1 MFTLIIEDKYGAIVD
16 EYSFE
21 DGEFVIGR
29 SQSCDIVLAADNV
42 SRRHA
47 RLFTVEGRCYIE
59 DLKAANGLWLNGKRV
74 YNVTELPRSAQVRIG
89 DFFLHIEG
97 AAFDRPM
104 GTAAWG
110 RIVPTPGSHGQLCE
124 LSRPT
129 TLVGRGKDCT
139 VVVNDPSVSR
149 IHAKITHD
157 PDGRILVE
165 DLHSSNGVYVNERR
179 VEVHQVHNGD
189 RIRFGT
195 VGFQLQLEGEDHLD
209 PPAAEPAYDTPAPR
223 PATGGFRAQA
233 PISSYG
239 NDYGAA
245 GSYEGR
251 DPYNA
256 SPQRSLLPQVAMIAV
271 AALAVVGLMVL
282 VFFAFQRFVAPAI
295 DESKERNKAAEA
307 RKIQEEADKEQATV
321 AAKEAEEKSRITSL
335 FNKGKAAIAKRKWSE
350 AEELYKEARALD
362 PIDTEPTRALNKIA
376 AEKRAKER
384 FDKSEKAFADKRY
397 DEAIRLHRRIPDSS
411 VYRADADAALKAI
424 AGVLEIDGDH
434 ACQRKDWDGCKEKY
448 SLALSTTFASAE
460 VEAKFAKV
468 LKKTSVRE
476 RRRRR

>member
-97 AAFDRPM
+97 AAFERPM
-104 GTAAWG
+104 GTSPWG
-110 RIVPTPGSHGQLCE
+110 SLVPTPGSVGQLTE
-124 LSRPT
+124 LTRPT
-129 TLVGRGKDCT
+129 TLIGRGKDCT

-149 IHAKITHD
+149 IHAKITHEA
-157 PDGRILVE
+157 DGRMLVE
-165 DLHSSNGVYVNERR
+165 DLRSSNGVYVNERR
-179 VEVHQVHNGD
+179 IDVHELHGGD
-189 RIRFGT
+189 RVRFGT
-195 VGFQLQLEGEDHLD
+195 VGFQLQIDGEDHLE
-209 PPAAEPAYDTPAPR
+209 PPPEPAHVAAR
-223 PATGGFRAQA
+223 QHSSTGEFRAQP

-239 NDYGAA
+239 NDYNAVGY
-245 GSYEGR
+245 YEQN
-251 DPYNA
+251 DPYHQ
-256 SPQRSLLPQVAMIAV
+256 SRQRSLLPQVAMIAV
-271 AALAVVGLMVL
+271 AALSVVGLMVL
-282 VFFAFQRFVAPAI
+282 AFFAFQRFVAPAI
-295 DESKERNKAAEA
+295 DESKERNRAVEA
-307 RKIQEEADKEQATV
+307 RKVQDEAQRVLAEA
-321 AAKEAEEKSRITSL
+321 EAEEAKQRAKIKKL
-335 FNKGKAAIAKRKWSE
+335 FTNGKVAISKRKWD
-350 AEELYKEARALD
+350 AAATVYKEARALD
-362 PIDTEPTRALNKIA
+362 PVNTEPTRALNVIA
-376 AEKRAKER
+376 AEKRAKRR
-384 FDKSEKAFADKRY
+384 FDKSEKAFAEKRY
-397 DEAIRLHRRIPDSS
+397 ADAIRLHRRIPDSS

-434 ACQRKDWDGCKEKY
+434 ACDKRKWTECKEKY
-448 SLALSTTFASAE
+448 SLAVSTTFASSD

-468 LKKTSVRE
+468 LKKAK
-476 RRRRR
+476 RRRRSR

>member
-59 DLKAANGLWLNGKRV
+59 DLKAANGLWLNGKRI

-104 GTAAWG
+104 GAAPWG
-110 RIVPTPGSHGQLCE
+110 RLTPTPGSQGHPTE
-124 LSRPT
+124 LTRPT
-129 TLVGRGKDCT
+129 TLIGRGKDCT

-149 IHAKITHD
+149 IHAKITHE
-157 PDGRILVE
+157 PDGRIIVE
-165 DLHSSNGVYVNERR
+165 DLRSSNGVYVNERR
-179 VEVHQVHNGD
+179 VDVHELRNGD
-189 RIRFGT
+189 RVRFGT
-195 VGFQLQLEGEDHLD
+195 VGFRLQVEGEDHLE
-209 PPAAEPAYDTPAPR
+209 PPPEPAYEPPR
-223 PATGGFRAQA
+223 PQHSTGGFRAQA

-239 NDYGAA
+239 QDYGSS
-245 GSYEGR
+245 GYYEQP
-251 DPYNA
+251 DPYA
-256 SPQRSLLPQVAMIAV
+256 QPPQQRSLLPQVAMIAV
-271 AALAVVGLMVL
+271 AALSVVGLMVL
-282 VFFAFQRFVAPAI
+282 AFFAFQRFVAPAI

-307 RKIQEEADKEQATV
+307 RKVREDAERQQAHAAAEEAKQK
-321 AAKEAEEKSRITSL
+321 AKITKL
-335 FNKGKAAIAKRKWSE
+335 FNAGKAAISKRKWDE
-350 AEELYKEARALD
+350 AEAIYKEVRTLD
-362 PIDTEPTRALNKIA
+362 PINSESTRALNLIA

-384 FDKSEKAFADKRY
+384 FDKSEKAFAEKRY
-397 DEAIRLHRRIPDSS
+397 DEAIRLHRRIPNSS

-434 ACQRKDWDGCKEKY
+434 ACKKRDWDTCQERY
-448 SLALSTTFASAE
+448 SLALSTTFASAD
-460 VEAKFAKV
+460 VEEKYAKV
-468 LKKTSVRE
+468 LKRSKK
-476 RRRRR
+476 RRGR